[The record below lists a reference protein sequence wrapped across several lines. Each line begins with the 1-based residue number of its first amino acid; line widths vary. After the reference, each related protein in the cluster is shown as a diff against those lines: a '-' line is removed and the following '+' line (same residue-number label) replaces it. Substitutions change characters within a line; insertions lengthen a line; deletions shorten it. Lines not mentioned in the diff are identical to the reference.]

1 MALATLTSDPSSQ
14 AERQAPR
21 RHLFVVATLCSDS
34 GSAPAHIRN
43 LSERGALV
51 EAATLPA
58 PGSAVRL
65 RRGRLE
71 VRGNIAWKSSRQAG
85 IAFHSPVDVADWM
98 AKQGSAHQERVDEIL
113 STVRSAA
120 PGPMARASDLS
131 SECRAT
137 MQSELSAL
145 RSELT
150 KLGEGLVGDIILVAT
165 HPELQLLDVAL
176 QRVDR
181 IAAGLTGLSGQAL
194 GSTSLE
200 QTP

>member
-1 MALATLTSDPSSQ
+1 
-14 AERQAPR
+14 
-21 RHLFVVATLCSDS
+21 
-34 GSAPAHIRN
+34 
-43 LSERGALV
+43 
-51 EAATLPA
+51 
-58 PGSAVRL
+58 
-65 RRGRLE
+65 
-71 VRGNIAWKSSRQAG
+71 
-85 IAFHSPVDVADWM
+85 
-98 AKQGSAHQERVDEIL
+98 
-113 STVRSAA
+113 
-120 PGPMARASDLS
+120 
-131 SECRAT
+131 